1 MSLHFN
7 PRRGLI
13 VVPTRIVGPY
23 GLMIVRLALDTG
35 ATATA
40 VSTEVLISLGYD
52 PGAASEQVP
61 ITTGSGIEVAPRVV
75 LNRIEALFQ
84 QRRTFPVLFHSLPPS
99 DSVDG
104 VLGLDFLRGRRLIVD
119 LRAGAITRE

>member
-1 MSLHFN
+1 
-7 PRRGLI
+7 
-13 VVPTRIVGPY
+13 
-23 GLMIVRLALDTG
+23 MIVRLALDTG
-35 ATATA
+35 ATATT

-84 QRRTFPVLFHSLPPS
+84 QRRSFPALSYTLPS
-99 DSVDG
+99 SASVDG
-104 VLGLDFLRGRRLIVD
+104 VLGLDFLRGWRLIVD
-119 LRAGAITRE
+119 FRAGAITLE